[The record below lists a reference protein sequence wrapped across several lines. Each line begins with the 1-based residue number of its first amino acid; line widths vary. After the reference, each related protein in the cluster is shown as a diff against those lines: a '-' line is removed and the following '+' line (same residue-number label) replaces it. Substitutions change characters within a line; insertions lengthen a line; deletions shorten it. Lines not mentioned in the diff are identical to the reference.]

1 MTTVSTSAQLLH
13 SLKLDDFIYGVVGT
27 RASEPRQVAEDN
39 GVTLWNIPG
48 MGVLGVGAATA
59 ALIAWYVANPN
70 LKEYVDEIGDIFGD
84 TDRDTRLDDVA
95 EQLGKKGEEFDPNA
109 KDTADG
115 KPRVAAT
122 PVPLPTPKAE
132 PKIDPVPEPKPATPK
147 VVGPTEEQI
156 SKGYQLSGSNM
167 PTPPKK
173 LNKDLAL
180 PTADIDQVLRNTAKS
195 EGVDYRTLYALAGS
209 ESSFSAGANAS
220 SSSAVGLFQ
229 FTAPTWTYLTQ
240 KVYPDLGYTSSDRT
254 DPSKSAIVASRY
266 IKSIQASLRKKLG
279 RDPSLGETYLGYF
292 MGPTGAHNFLDALA
306 KNPNAKGADVFA
318 SAAKANPNLFFNK
331 GKASEPLTL
340 QQTMDRLEG
349 KVTAYAE
356 QAGATKVAA
365 STEAVPALSGQGGA
379 KVAAVDAK
387 IPATSAPQP
396 VAVTPPDFNAYKG
409 GAKGEARNEDQPG
422 APQGGGQQSAPTQVA
437 SSSPSK
443 QQSGEPTYVRDKQ
456 GRLIS
461 FRS

>member
-1 MTTVSTSAQLLH
+1 MTQVSTSAQLLH

-27 RASEPRQVAEDN
+27 RASEPSQVAEDN
-39 GVTLWNIPG
+39 GVSLWNIPG

-70 LKEYVDEIGDIFGD
+70 VKEYVDEIGDIFGD

-115 KPRVAAT
+115 KPRVEAT

-132 PKIDPVPEPKPATPK
+132 PKVDPVEVKPATPK

-156 SKGYQLSGSNM
+156 SRGYQMPGSSM
-167 PTPPKK
+167 PAPTKP
-173 LNKDLAL
+173 LNKSLAV
-180 PTADIDQVLRNTAKS
+180 PTAEIDQVLRNTSKS

-229 FTAPTWTYLTQ
+229 FTAPTWTYLTT
-240 KVYPDLGYTSSDRT
+240 KVYPELGYTASDRT
-254 DPSKSAIVASRY
+254 DPSKSAVVASRY

-318 SAAKANPNLFFNK
+318 SAASANPNLFFNK
-331 GKASEPLTL
+331 GKKDQPLTL
-340 QQTMDRLEG
+340 QETMDRLEG

-356 QAGATKVAA
+356 QAGAVKVAA
-365 STEAVPALSGQGGA
+365 STETAPDMKGQGGA
-379 KVAAVDAK
+379 KVAAVNAA
-387 IPATSAPQP
+387 IPATSTPQP
-396 VAVTPPDFNAYKG
+396 VAVRPPDFDAYKG

-437 SSSPSK
+437 SAGGGSK
-443 QQSGEPTYVRDKQ
+443 QQGETSYMRDKQ

-461 FRS
+461 IRS